1 MTILQQIVSKVAEE
15 IYDLDQ
21 KMDSPLTANEVIA
34 LAQVRLNQRNIQGV
48 EPIDDPYDPRRSTI
62 VNLIED
68 VFLGRTKSLIGET
81 TTSSDNLLES
91 KMPAFV
97 VGRFYFFN

>member
-1 MTILQQIVSKVAEE
+1 MTILQQIISKIAEE

-21 KMDSPLTANEVIA
+21 TMDSPLTANEVIA
-34 LAQVRLNQRNIQGV
+34 LAQVRLNARNLNGE
-48 EPIDDPYDPRRSTI
+48 EPIKDPYDPRRNTI
-62 VNLIED
+62 VNIIED
-68 VFLGRTKSLIGET
+68 VFLGREKNFVGQ
-81 TTSSDNLLES
+81 TTSWSQNLFES